1 MKKFSLR
8 DRHILL
14 ALVVTCL
21 GLIIIS
27 MSAQSASALLR
38 SGASRVIVPL
48 QNGINLIGAKCTEL
62 TDGFRDAKE
71 LAEENRALQA
81 EIEEL
86 QLDLARYEQ
95 QSEELAR
102 LETLLSLDEE
112 YPDYE
117 KVAAVVIAKDPGNWY
132 SRFIINKGSADGIEV
147 DMNVLAN
154 GALFGIVTETGKNW
168 AAVRSIIDDE
178 SNISAMLESNA
189 ATCTVTG
196 SLLDMNDGTISF
208 YGLRDTDNAAHAGD
222 RIVTSNISE
231 KYLPGLLVG
240 TIETVSQDANN
251 LTRSGKIIPAANFE
265 KLREVLV
272 IKELK
277 QTKEEEEG

>member
-1 MKKFSLR
+1 MKKFSLK

-14 ALVVTCL
+14 ALIVMCL
-21 GLIIIS
+21 GFIIIS
-27 MSAQSASALLR
+27 MSVQKASLTLR
-38 SGASRVIVPL
+38 SGASRVMVPL
-48 QNGINLIGAKCTEL
+48 QNGINIIGSKCTKIM
-62 TDGFRDAKE
+62 DGFRSAEK
-71 LAEENRALQA
+71 LAEENRELKA

-86 QLDLARYEQ
+86 KLDMARFEQ

-102 LETLLSLDEE
+102 LETLLSLGEE

-132 SRFIINKGSADGIEV
+132 SRFIINKGSADGIKV

-196 SLLDMNDGTISF
+196 SLLDMNNGTISF
-208 YGLRDTDNAAHAGD
+208 YGLRDTENAAHAGD

-240 TIETVSQDANN
+240 TIDTVTQDANN
-251 LTRSGKIIPAANFE
+251 LTRSGKIVPAANFE

-272 IKELK
+272 ILELK
-277 QTKEEEEG
+277 QTKEEEE

>member
-1 MKKFSLR
+1 MKKISLK

-14 ALVVTCL
+14 ALIVTCL

-27 MSAQSASALLR
+27 MSVQRASLTLR
-38 SGASRVIVPL
+38 GGASRVMLPL
-48 QNGINLIGAKCTEL
+48 QNGINIIGTKCTQL
-62 TDGFRDAKE
+62 MDGFRSSAS
-71 LAEENRALQA
+71 LAEENRALKA

-86 QLDLARYEQ
+86 KLDQARFEQ
-95 QSEELAR
+95 QTKELER
-102 LETLLSLDEE
+102 LETLLSLGEE

-132 SRFIINKGSADGIEV
+132 SRFTINKGTADGIQV

-196 SLLDMNDGTISF
+196 SLLDMNNGTISF
-208 YGLRDTDNAAHAGD
+208 YGLRDTENAAHAGD

-240 TIETVSQDANN
+240 TIDTVSQDANN
-251 LTRSGKIIPAANFE
+251 LTKSGKIVPAANFE

-272 IKELK
+272 ILDLK
-277 QTKEEEEG
+277 QTREDDEQ